1 MWNVHLLKEFLAVRK
16 QKKIRRQY
24 LLLRTDIL
32 QKTVCLWVPLSQY
45 GVRPFKCYFFR
56 GTFRTFEL
64 FSALKKK
71 KSLDQ
76 FCAI

>member
-1 MWNVHLLKEFLAVRK
+1 M
-16 QKKIRRQY
+16 QY

-64 FSALKKK
+64 FSALKEKK
-71 KSLDQ
+71 VWISFVQ
-76 FCAI
+76 FDDREIPPRLLGLSGFSDE